1 MEMENV
7 LRLAV
12 QKSGRL
18 LESSLR
24 LLEECGIE
32 LEKGKVS
39 LKAPALNFPLEVYFL
54 RDDDIPSYVARNL
67 VDAGIIGLNSVA
79 ESGAEVQVVEKLG
92 FARCRL
98 SIAVLAGQPYQDQSS
113 LNGLRIATSHPVL
126 LQDYL
131 DQNSIKASVHEVS
144 GSVEITPAVGLAD
157 VICDL
162 VSTGST
168 LASNGLREVE
178 TIFRSEAVLISNPAT
193 SAAKLSILNKLRFRC
208 RAVLAARHTKY
219 IMLNVPNESI
229 ETVSQ
234 LLPGAKSPSVVP
246 LAIPGW
252 SSLHSVV
259 NEDEF
264 WEVTESL
271 KAAGAQGVLVV
282 PIEKMII

>member
-1 MEMENV
+1 MKSV
-7 LRLAV
+7 LRLAI

-18 LESSLR
+18 FESSLK
-24 LLEECGIE
+24 LLEDCGIE
-32 LEKGKVS
+32 LEKGKAT
-39 LKAPALNFPLEVYFL
+39 LKAPAINFPLEVYFL
-54 RDDDIPSYVARNL
+54 RDDDIPSYVADNL
-67 VDAGIIGLNSVA
+67 VDAGIIGLNTVA
-79 ESGAEVQVVEKLG
+79 ESGAQVEVVERLG

-98 SIAVLAGQPYQDQSS
+98 SIAVTSGQQYQSAES
-113 LNGLRIATSHPVL
+113 LNGLKIATSYPKL
-126 LQDYL
+126 LQEFL
-131 DQNSIKASVHEVS
+131 DKNSVKATVHEVS

-168 LASNGLREVE
+168 LASNGLKEVE
-178 TIFRSEAVLISNPAT
+178 TIFRSEAILASNSKIT
-193 SAAKLSILNKLRFRC
+193 SSNLEILEKLRFRC

-219 IMLNVPNESI
+219 IMLNVPNEAI
-229 ETVSQ
+229 AKVTA
-234 LLPGAKSPSVVP
+234 LLPGAKSPSIVP
-246 LAIPGW
+246 LAEPGW

-271 KAAGAQGVLVV
+271 KAAGAQGILVV